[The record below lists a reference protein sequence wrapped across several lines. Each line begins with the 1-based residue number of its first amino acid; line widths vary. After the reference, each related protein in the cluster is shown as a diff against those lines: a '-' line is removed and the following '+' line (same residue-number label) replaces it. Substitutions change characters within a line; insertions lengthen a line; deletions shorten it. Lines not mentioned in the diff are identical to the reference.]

1 MILSSVSTALVNL
14 IVFSAIPFLWWLIRY
29 RKKTHFLH
37 GWGFIPPNS
46 RVGGMCFFYLP

>member
-29 RKKTHFLH
+29 RKKTHF
-37 GWGFIPPNS
+37 FT
-46 RVGGMCFFYLP
+46 

>member
-29 RKKTHFLH
+29 RKKTHFFYMAGVLSPQ
-37 GWGFIPPNS
+37 IPE
-46 RVGGMCFFYLP
+46 